1 MILKGVISNKSE
13 NRAEAFLPEENNSV
27 TAMLPFAKNISVAD
41 VNIGDNC
48 VVALFDSDTVNL
60 ANGVILA
67 IY

>member
-27 TAMLPFAKNISVAD
+27 TAMLPFAKHITATD

-60 ANGVILA
+60 ANGVIIA